1 MARWSSVL
9 TASLGSLS
17 HKLPG
22 LTNHST
28 GPVMQYKTCRKTKRT
43 VMWILLVSTG
53 YTTERTGMNREGLLF
68 TGSIALAAAE
78 GDADHAARE
87 GHI

>member
-1 MARWSSVL
+1 MARWSSIL

-28 GPVMQYKTCRKTKRT
+28 GHVTRYKTWRKTKQI
-43 VMWILLVSTG
+43 VMRIFLISTG
-53 YTTERTGMNREGLLF
+53 YDSARAGVTNDTEAYFLQ
-68 TGSIALAAAE
+68 
-78 GDADHAARE
+78 DP
-87 GHI
+87 